1 MQEKVKG
8 FFQKIK
14 QWWLSAAKKT
24 KILLGTGAAA
34 VLVVIALVL
43 VVSLNQPY
51 TVLFTGL
58 NQTDLTAIVSYL
70 SDNGVT
76 DYQIQGEDTVLV
88 PESQEEQLKAA
99 LLIEGYPNSGS
110 GYSMYLDHVSSLTTE
125 SERSQLALYDL
136 QDRLAGVIRNFS
148 SVRDAAVFITP
159 GEDHTYVLDSGNVV
173 EARATVIVTMEEGAS
188 LTDGQV
194 KAIRNAVSHAVQGLS
209 IDAVAIE
216 DQFGNNY
223 TAQDG
228 ITDVQDISALKM
240 RLEEQTNNKIRTQV
254 MQVLIPLFGEE
265 NIRVSVNSIVNMDRT
280 YTDSTNYSGEE
291 DGEGIIGDRVF
302 EQEII
307 RGGDET
313 AGGTVGTPSN
323 ADLNT
328 YVQEQLNANG
338 DEVLISN
345 SGEEHSLVD
354 TEKVQVE
361 HLAGTVADVMVSVTI
376 NQSAAGGASAN
387 SLYPHVARA
396 AGIGT
401 ELQNEKIS
409 ILIQPFYQEGTAP
422 IPVPD
427 GVPAWMLYAALAGL
441 GVFVILLM
449 VVLLIRRRSKRRKK
463 LDGVQTVQR
472 AEEIPAPAPEGA
484 DIMDMKTEKS
494 LELRRDVRKF
504 AEENPEI
511 AAQMVK
517 NWLREGDDAG

>member
-24 KILLGTGAAA
+24 KILLGAGAAA

-280 YTDSTNYSGEE
+280 
-291 DGEGIIGDRVF
+291 
-302 EQEII
+302 
-307 RGGDET
+307 
-313 AGGTVGTPSN
+313 
-323 ADLNT
+323 
-328 YVQEQLNANG
+328 
-338 DEVLISN
+338 
-345 SGEEHSLVD
+345 
-354 TEKVQVE
+354 
-361 HLAGTVADVMVSVTI
+361 
-376 NQSAAGGASAN
+376 
-387 SLYPHVARA
+387 
-396 AGIGT
+396 
-401 ELQNEKIS
+401 
-409 ILIQPFYQEGTAP
+409 
-422 IPVPD
+422 
-427 GVPAWMLYAALAGL
+427 
-441 GVFVILLM
+441 
-449 VVLLIRRRSKRRKK
+449 
-463 LDGVQTVQR
+463 
-472 AEEIPAPAPEGA
+472 
-484 DIMDMKTEKS
+484 
-494 LELRRDVRKF
+494 
-504 AEENPEI
+504 
-511 AAQMVK
+511 
-517 NWLREGDDAG
+517 

>member
-1 MQEKVKG
+1 MVAVCG
-8 FFQKIK
+8 
-14 QWWLSAAKKT
+14 KKN
-24 KILLGTGAAA
+24 KDPFRGRSGCGPCGDRSGTGCEPEP
-34 VLVVIALVL
+34 ALY
-43 VVSLNQPY
+43 SP
-51 TVLFTGL
+51 FTGL

-173 EARATVIVTMEEGAS
+173 EASATVIVTMEEGAS

-313 AGGTVGTPSN
+313 AGGTVGP
-323 ADLNT
+323 
-328 YVQEQLNANG
+328 
-338 DEVLISN
+338 
-345 SGEEHSLVD
+345 
-354 TEKVQVE
+354 
-361 HLAGTVADVMVSVTI
+361 
-376 NQSAAGGASAN
+376 
-387 SLYPHVARA
+387 
-396 AGIGT
+396 
-401 ELQNEKIS
+401 LQTQI
-409 ILIQPFYQEGTAP
+409 
-422 IPVPD
+422 
-427 GVPAWMLYAALAGL
+427 
-441 GVFVILLM
+441 
-449 VVLLIRRRSKRRKK
+449 
-463 LDGVQTVQR
+463 
-472 AEEIPAPAPEGA
+472 
-484 DIMDMKTEKS
+484 
-494 LELRRDVRKF
+494 
-504 AEENPEI
+504 
-511 AAQMVK
+511 
-517 NWLREGDDAG
+517 